1 MATIL
6 IILVLIVLYFI
17 ISLTKENEA
26 RETIEIERKKNI
38 RKLANLH
45 FGNIAQ
51 QELTRQ
57 NNLQESRKIFI
68 QQLESQDNIF
78 KVSFEDD
85 TLIIITEDEIGIFE
99 ATEYA
104 NMWINLLIPSTE
116 VNVVK
121 IYNRDGLICG
131 SAKRNLE
138 VDINEIQ
145 PQKIPTPH
153 SNINMEF
160 NESYKTKYRFNSI
173 FYNYCFSKDNA
184 KAFLV
189 DNSLTEEFIKILKI
203 SRFQLEKINLL
214 EMTFKIYVKKVHG
227 LELGESSYGF
237 YTIGNE
243 KFFIDTQRVAVGE
256 GVDPYFEILYNDLED
271 VIDKD
276 GDSIAIAKE
285 YILFVKYFVP
295 KAIFVLVYDP
305 ILELHVLRRVT
316 EDGVSFK
323 LTVIND
329 NESSESIE
337 FLKKYVS
344 DNNI

>member
-1 MATIL
+1 MTTIL
-6 IILVLIVLYFI
+6 IILVLIVLYFF

-26 RETIEIERKKNI
+26 RETVEKSRKENN

-45 FGNIAQ
+45 FGHIVE

-57 NNLQESRKIFI
+57 KNLEESRKVFI
-68 QQLESQDNIF
+68 QQLESQEDIY
-78 KVSFEDD
+78 KVSIEDD
-85 TLIIITEDEIGIFE
+85 TLTIVTQDEIGMFE

-116 VNVVK
+116 IDVVK

-131 SAKRNLE
+131 SAKRNVE

-145 PQKIPTPH
+145 SQKTPTPS
-153 SNINMEF
+153 SNINIKL
-160 NESYKTKYRFNSI
+160 NESYKTRHQFSSM
-173 FYNYCFSKDNA
+173 FYNYCFSKENA
-184 KAFLV
+184 KTFLV

-203 SRFQLEKINLL
+203 SRFQLEKVNLL
-214 EMTFKIYVKKVHG
+214 EMTFKIYVRKAYG
-227 LELGESSYGF
+227 IELGESSYGF
-237 YTIGNE
+237 YTIDNE
-243 KFFIDTQRVAVGE
+243 KFFIDTQRIAVGE
-256 GVDPYFEILYNDLED
+256 SAEPYFEILYNDLED
-271 VIDKD
+271 IKDED

-285 YILFVKYFVP
+285 FILYVKHFIP

-305 ILELHVLRRVT
+305 ILEIHVLRRVT

-329 NESSESIE
+329 NESPESIE
-337 FLKKYVS
+337 FLKKYIL